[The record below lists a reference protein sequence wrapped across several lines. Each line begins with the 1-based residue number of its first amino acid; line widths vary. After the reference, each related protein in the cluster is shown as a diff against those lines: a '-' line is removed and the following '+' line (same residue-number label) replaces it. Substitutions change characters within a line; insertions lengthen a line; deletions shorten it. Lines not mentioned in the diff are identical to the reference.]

1 MCGVMEILHLEP
13 RVANELPDEH
23 TFDHVMRLQGEAI
36 RAKEGRHT
44 YRIQIGGG
52 EYFIK
57 LHHGIGWREI
67 VKELLSL
74 RLPIVSALNE
84 KKAID
89 FLHARHI
96 TTVTLAGYGQ
106 RGSNPARTQSFIVTD
121 ALQDSVTLKDVTE
134 LWPSQPPDFKQKQ
147 LLLQS
152 VAQIARA
159 MHAAGMNHRDFYLC
173 HFRML
178 KADNFTA
185 DTAPPLYLMDLHRA
199 QLRAKVPLR
208 WRVKDI
214 AALYFS
220 ASDIGLTARDF
231 YRFMRLYRGTDLRT
245 TLRDDASFWRA
256 VRARA
261 ERFYQRD
268 WQRPMPVHF
277 SLQSSSHSSS
287 HSSSRSSSQPRPA
300 PSP

>member
-1 MCGVMEILHLEP
+1 MEILYLEP
-13 RVANELPDEH
+13 RVAAQLPSEH
-23 TFDHVMRLQGEAI
+23 TFDHIMRLQGEAI

-44 YRIQIGGG
+44 YRIQLGDGS
-52 EYFIK
+52 YFIK
-57 LHHGIGWREI
+57 IHHGIGWREI
-67 VKELLSL
+67 IKELLSL

-89 FLHARHI
+89 FLHARNI
-96 TTVTLAGYGQ
+96 TTVALAGYGQ
-106 RGSNPARTQSFIVTD
+106 RGSNPARTQSFIITD
-121 ALQDSVTLKDVTE
+121 ALRDSVTLQDVTE
-134 LWPSQPPDFKQKQ
+134 QWPAQPPNFKQKQ
-147 LLLQS
+147 LLLHS
-152 VAQIARA
+152 VATIARA

-178 KADNFTA
+178 KADEFTA
-185 DTAPPLYLMDLHRA
+185 DKAPPLYLMDLHRA
-199 QLRAKVPLR
+199 QIRAAVPLR
-208 WRVKDI
+208 WLVKDI

-220 ASDIGLTARDF
+220 ASDIELTARDF

-245 TLRDDASFWRA
+245 TLREDASFWRA

-277 SLQSSSHSSS
+277 ASPSHS
-287 HSSSRSSSQPRPA
+287 QPA
-300 PSP
+300 STS

>member
-1 MCGVMEILHLEP
+1 MEILHLES
-13 RVANELPDEH
+13 RVADQLPSEQ

-44 YRIQIGGG
+44 YRIQLGDGS
-52 EYFIK
+52 YFIK
-57 LHHGIGWREI
+57 IHHGIGWREI
-67 VKELLSL
+67 VKEFLSL

-84 KKAID
+84 KQAID
-89 FLHARHI
+89 FLHARNI

-106 RGSNPARTQSFIVTD
+106 RGSNPARTQSFIITD

-134 LWPSQPPDFKQKQ
+134 QWPAQPPAFNQKQ

-152 VAQIARA
+152 VAAIARA

-178 KADNFTA
+178 TA
-185 DTAPPLYLMDLHRA
+185 DDYTACKAPPLYLMDLHRA
-199 QLRAKVPLR
+199 QLRSAVPLR
-208 WRVKDI
+208 WRIKDI

-245 TLRDDASFWRA
+245 TVREDAKFWRA

-268 WQRPMPVHF
+268 WQRPMPQHMP
-277 SLQSSSHSSS
+277 LQSP
-287 HSSSRSSSQPRPA
+287 QA
-300 PSP
+300 PLF

>member
-1 MCGVMEILHLEP
+1 MEILHLEP
-13 RVANELPDEH
+13 KVADQLPSEH

-44 YRIQIGGG
+44 YRIQLGEGG
-52 EYFIK
+52 YFIK

-67 VKELLSL
+67 IKELLSL

-89 FLHARHI
+89 FVHARGI
-96 TTVTLAGYGQ
+96 TTVTLAGYGE
-106 RGSNPARTQSFIVTD
+106 RGSNPARTQSFIITD
-121 ALQDSVTLKDVTE
+121 ALKDSVTLKDVTE
-134 LWPSQPPDFKQKQ
+134 QWPAQPPDFMQKQ
-147 LLLQS
+147 LLLRS
-152 VAQIARA
+152 VATIART

-178 KADNFTA
+178 KADDFSA
-185 DTAPPLYLMDLHRA
+185 SKAPPLYLMDLHRA
-199 QLRAKVPLR
+199 QLRSAVPLR

-220 ASDIGLTARDF
+220 ASDIDLSARDF

-256 VRARA
+256 VRTRA

-268 WQRPMPVHF
+268 WQRPMPAHF
-277 SLQSSSHSSS
+277 RLHSASQ
-287 HSSSRSSSQPRPA
+287 SQPA
-300 PSP
+300 TSS